1 MELFIRLF
9 MKSQILRNHLHG
21 VTQQFIITNMLE
33 SLHLKN
39 FILVEDE
46 VIDFNQGFNVL
57 TGETGAGKSLILKSL
72 ALLAGQQASESYI
85 REGADFSVIE
95 AVFNVPKSMKI
106 SGFDLDNQ
114 FLTISRRIQRNR
126 PTINKVNF
134 ESVSIKTMKDVMSQL
149 LFMTSQHQVY
159 ELLDSTNHLKFF
171 DQFIGEEVALASAKY
186 QLEYKAYNELLQ
198 RRDLISGSENAL
210 SQEVNDLKL
219 LVEDI
224 DSKSFSV
231 TEENDLT
238 LQQKRCED
246 LQKKSEDVAK
256 IIIRINDLLEMLSD
270 LDNLLQSYN
279 GQSSSSIMFDS
290 LHVMDQLEHLNKAVS
305 QERLELEYLEA
316 IDLDEVN
323 ERLNEIFKYKVKYR
337 VNSISEL
344 LELKTVS
351 QEKINSIDLDSKQL
365 QQLKEE
371 LSKQEIITRDA
382 ANELSKIRYNHQ
394 EGFEYI
400 VLNQIKQLG
409 MVDAKFELN
418 LITNETFS
426 KNGINDVS
434 FQFSANPNTSVKP
447 LKKVASGGE
456 LSRVMLAL
464 LVSNNFVLSQPIVI
478 LDEIDVGIG
487 GVTANYIGD
496 TLKKLSD
503 TSQLLVIT
511 HLPQIARC
519 AQHHYKIV
527 KVTKNDES
535 CVKINKLGNQDVITE
550 LQRMVGGDVITSI
563 IK

>member
-1 MELFIRLF
+1 
-9 MKSQILRNHLHG
+9 
-21 VTQQFIITNMLE
+21 MLE

-46 VIDFNQGFNVL
+46 VIDFDQGFNVL

-95 AVFNVPKSMKI
+95 AVFNVPKSIKI
-106 SGFDLDNQ
+106 PGFDLDNQ

-134 ESVSIKTMKDVMSQL
+134 ESVSIKTMKDVTSKL

-171 DQFIGEEVALASAKY
+171 DQFIGEDVSLAFAKY
-186 QLEYKAYNELLQ
+186 QLEYKTYHELLQ
-198 RRDLISGSENAL
+198 RKDLISGSENAL

-224 DSKSFSV
+224 DSKSFSI

-246 LQKKSEDVAK
+246 LQKKSEDIAK

-344 LELKTVS
+344 LDLKTVS

-371 LSKQEIITRDA
+371 LAKQEIITRDA
-382 ANELSKIRYNHQ
+382 ANELSKIRHDHQ

-426 KNGINDVS
+426 KNGLDDVS
-434 FQFSANPNTSVKP
+434 FQFSANPNTSAIYGVP
-447 LKKVASGGE
+447 AS
-456 LSRVMLAL
+456 
-464 LVSNNFVLSQPIVI
+464 N
-478 LDEIDVGIG
+478 
-487 GVTANYIGD
+487 
-496 TLKKLSD
+496 
-503 TSQLLVIT
+503 
-511 HLPQIARC
+511 
-519 AQHHYKIV
+519 
-527 KVTKNDES
+527 
-535 CVKINKLGNQDVITE
+535 
-550 LQRMVGGDVITSI
+550 
-563 IK
+563 